1 MSQRFLPGV
10 PGEAIEQIFSRAPGN
25 EMTSGKFD
33 SPESSAALAANTFG
47 FFLHSPQD
55 LPRLPGYRSADWPAL
70 SPALEKTVRFPWS
83 GGVILYWMYCSPPHR
98 S

>member
-1 MSQRFLPGV
+1 MYQRFLPGV

-47 FFLHSPQD
+47 FFLHSPRTCRVFQGIAVRIGPHFRWPWRKPFD
-55 LPRLPGYRSADWPAL
+55 FPGP
-70 SPALEKTVRFPWS
+70 
-83 GGVILYWMYCSPPHR
+83 GGVILYWTYWSPPHR